1 MSIGPI
7 RTRVRDATWNEGNS
21 FEINWNKIL
30 HSPALANGGGQLG
43 GRERW
48 DRRQQKKKSECE
60 TEMAGTAALR
70 WVHSRLISKGKGHFL
85 GERIVGRLID

>member
-1 MSIGPI
+1 M
-7 RTRVRDATWNEGNS
+7 EGVNS
-21 FEINWNKIL
+21 
-30 HSPALANGGGQLG
+30 GGEKDGIDDN
-43 GRERW
+43 R
-48 DRRQQKKKSECE
+48 KKSECE